1 MKQNIYKEASGDMQK
16 VRLALEKK
24 NDTKRIKIKVAMEI
38 NVSRQREEFARNGL
52 YLFQGSV

>member
-24 NDTKRIKIKVAMEI
+24 NDTKRYNTYYEGTHSLV
-38 NVSRQREEFARNGL
+38 
-52 YLFQGSV
+52 